1 MVLLHELFKE
11 RGSGV
16 SALLG
21 HEVIMREAKATCLC
35 RVQREAEKNPQGA
48 WGLSLY
54 YGAFL
59 VVLFFFQLTF
69 IECLLYSGHF
79 TSTTLLNSILQ
90 TVSYKMGVCSLE
102 SSSLI
107 SK

>member
-1 MVLLHELFKE
+1 MLLHELFKE

-16 SALLG
+16 LALLG

-35 RVQREAEKNPQGA
+35 RVQREAEKNPQDA

-59 VVLFFFQLTF
+59 VVFFFQLTF
-69 IECLLYSGHF
+69 IEWLLYSGHF

-90 TVSYKMGVCSLE
+90 TVSYKMGVCGLE